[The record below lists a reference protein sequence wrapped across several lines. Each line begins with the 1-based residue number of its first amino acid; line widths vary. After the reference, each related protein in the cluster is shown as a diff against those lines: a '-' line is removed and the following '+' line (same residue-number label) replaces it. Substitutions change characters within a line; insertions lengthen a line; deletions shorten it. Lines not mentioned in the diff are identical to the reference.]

1 MNKVVNKGTTL
12 ATQILLALIFGIA
25 FGHFFPV
32 YGVALKPLGD
42 IFVRMI
48 KMVVVPIIFSSLVM
62 GIAGTGDFKKLGR
75 IGVKSII
82 WFEIA
87 TTLALAIGL
96 VTVNLIKPGV
106 GVNIGTVNAEAA
118 GSAAQ
123 KTIDLVQMLVNIVPV
138 NIVDAM
144 VRGDMLQIVFFS
156 VFFGLAAAAVGKTGE
171 PVVSLAKSIAEIM
184 FKFTW
189 YVMKLAP
196 LGVFALM
203 AFTIGKY
210 GLGMIIPLA
219 KLIASFYAALI
230 IFAVVVLFG
239 VLKLAG
245 IKVLNLAKALKEPTL
260 IAFST
265 TSSEAALPLAME
277 KLEKFGVPK
286 HIVSFVLPTGYVFNL
301 DGATLYSALAVVFIA
316 QLYGIHLD
324 LSQQIIIMATLMV
337 STKGLAAVPGAVVIV
352 IAGTAAA
359 FGLPM
364 EGVALLIGIDRILDM
379 GRTTINL
386 LGNCAAAVIVAVWE
400 KDLPEQV
407 PQNKYI
413 SNKLSSQEG

>member
-1 MNKVVNKGTTL
+1 MNKVNQGTTL
-12 ATQILLALIFGIA
+12 ATQILLALVLGIA
-25 FGHFFPV
+25 FGHFFPI

-48 KMVVVPIIFSSLVM
+48 KMVVVPIIFSSLIM

-75 IGVKSII
+75 IGVKSIV

-87 TTLALAIGL
+87 TTLALVIGL
-96 VTVNLIKPGV
+96 VIVNLVKPGV
-106 GVNIGTVNAEAA
+106 GVTIGTVNTEAA

-123 KTIDLVQMLVNIVPV
+123 KTIDMVQMLVNIVPV

-156 VFFGLAAAAVGKTGE
+156 VFFGLAAAAVGKAGE

-196 LGVFALM
+196 IGVFALM

-210 GLGMIIPLA
+210 GLGMIVPLA
-219 KLIASFYAALI
+219 KLIASFYSALI
-230 IFAVVVLFG
+230 IFACFVLVG

-245 IKVLNLAKALKEPTL
+245 IKVLKLARALKEPTL

-301 DGATLYSALAVVFIA
+301 DGATLYSALSVVFIA

-324 LSQQIIIMATLMV
+324 LSQQILIMATLMV

-386 LGNCAAAVIVAVWE
+386 LGNCVAAVVVAAWE
-400 KDLPEQV
+400 KELPEHATESEYV
-407 PQNKYI
+407 L
-413 SNKLSSQEG
+413 NKLSSQEG